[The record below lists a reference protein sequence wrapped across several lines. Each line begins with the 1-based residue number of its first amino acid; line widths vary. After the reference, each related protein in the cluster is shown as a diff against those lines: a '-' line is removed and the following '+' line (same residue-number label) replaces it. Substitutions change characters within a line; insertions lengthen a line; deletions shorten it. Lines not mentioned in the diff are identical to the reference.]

1 MKKQADNS
9 EVVNEVLEQYNFP
22 EYNITVEAK
31 DVPDA
36 QEKLKEILAANS
48 Q

>member
-9 EVVNEVLEQYNFP
+9 EELQEYNFP
-22 EYNITVEAK
+22 EYNITVKAK
-31 DVPDA
+31 DVPEA

-48 Q
+48 